1 MSLLC
6 GLGWHQRSLSAILR
20 RGDSY
25 VSLCERCGLPMV
37 KKNGKWV
44 PADPVQPPAR
54 AKVVTDP

>member
-6 GLGWHQRSLSAILR
+6 ELGWHHRSLTAILR
-20 RGDSY
+20 RGEAY

-44 PADPVQPPAR
+44 AADPVQPAADR
-54 AKVVTDP
+54 KVATSP